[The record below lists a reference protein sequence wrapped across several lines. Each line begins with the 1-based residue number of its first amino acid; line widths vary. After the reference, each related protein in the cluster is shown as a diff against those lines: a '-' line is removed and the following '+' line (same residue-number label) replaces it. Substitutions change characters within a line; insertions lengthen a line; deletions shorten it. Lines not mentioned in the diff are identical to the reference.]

1 MSGDVAFWLYNGPNM
16 VLAILLYT
24 LLGRYILSLVFRPNS
39 ELVIWRVF
47 CQVTDPVLFAVRAVT
62 PAVVAPGLL
71 MIFAVFW
78 LILLR
83 IGWLIVAAMYGFLPT
98 VGAQ

>member
-1 MSGDVAFWLYNGPNM
+1 MSANTAFWLYNGPNM
-16 VLAILLYT
+16 LLSILLYT
-24 LLGRYILSLVFRPNS
+24 LIGRYLLSLVFRPQS

-47 CQVTDPVLFAVRAVT
+47 CQVTDPVLHAVRAVT
-62 PAVVAPGLL
+62 PKIVPPGLV

-83 IGWLIVAAMYGFLPT
+83 ILWLIAAVMYGFLPQ

>member
-1 MSGDVAFWLYNGPNM
+1 MSANAAFWLYNGPNM
-16 VLAILLYT
+16 LLSILLYT
-24 LLGRYILSLVFRPNS
+24 LIGRYLLSLVFRPQS

-47 CQVTDPVLFAVRAVT
+47 WQVTDPVLYAVRAIT
-62 PAVVAPGLL
+62 PKIVAPGLV

-83 IGWLIVAAMYGFLPT
+83 IVWLLLAVMYGFLPQ

>member
-1 MSGDVAFWLYNGPNM
+1 MSANVAFWLYNGPNM
-16 VLAILLYT
+16 LLSILLYT
-24 LLGRYILSLVFRPNS
+24 LIGRYILSIFFRAQS
-39 ELVIWRVF
+39 DLVIWRVF
-47 CQVTDPVLFAVRAVT
+47 CQVTDPVLNVVGAVT
-62 PAVVAPGLL
+62 PKVVPPGLV

-83 IGWLIVAAMYGFLPT
+83 IVWLLVAAIYGFLPQ

>member
-1 MSGDVAFWLYNGPNM
+1 MSPEIAFWLYNGPNM
-16 VLAILLYT
+16 LLSILLYT
-24 LLGRYILSLVFRPNS
+24 LIGRYLLSLAFRPQS

-47 CQVTDPVLFAVRAVT
+47 CQVTDPVLNAVRAIT
-62 PAVVAPGLL
+62 PKIVAPGLV

-78 LILLR
+78 LIVLR
-83 IGWLIVAAMYGFLPT
+83 IFWLILAVMYGFLPQ

>member
-1 MSGDVAFWLYNGPNM
+1 MSPEIAFWLYNGPNM
-16 VLAILLYT
+16 LLSILLYT
-24 LLGRYILSLVFRPNS
+24 LMGRYLLSLVFRPQS

-47 CQVTDPVLFAVRAVT
+47 CQVTDPVLTIVRAIT
-62 PAVVAPGLL
+62 PKIVAPGLV

-83 IGWLIVAAMYGFLPT
+83 IVWLIAAVMFGFLPQ

>member
-1 MSGDVAFWLYNGPNM
+1 MSGDTAFWLYNGPNM

-39 ELVIWRVF
+39 DLVIWRVF
-47 CQVTDPVLFAVRAVT
+47 CQVTDPVLSAVRVVT
-62 PAVVAPGLL
+62 PAVVAPGLM

-78 LILLR
+78 LIMLR
-83 IGWLIVAAMYGFLPT
+83 IGWLIIAAMYGFLPV

>member
-1 MSGDVAFWLYNGPNM
+1 MSANAAFWHYNGPNM
-16 VLAILLYT
+16 LLSILLYT
-24 LLGRYILSLVFRPNS
+24 LLGRYLLSLVFRPQS

-47 CQVTDPVLFAVRAVT
+47 CQVTDPVLYAVQAIT
-62 PAVVAPGLL
+62 PRILAPGLV

-78 LILLR
+78 LIILR
-83 IGWLIVAAMYGFLPT
+83 IVWLLLAVMYGFLPQ

>member
-1 MSGDVAFWLYNGPNM
+1 MSANAAFWLYNGPNM
-16 VLAILLYT
+16 LISILLYT
-24 LLGRYILSLVFRPNS
+24 LLGRYLLSLVFRPQS

-47 CQVTDPVLFAVRAVT
+47 CQVTDPVLYAVQAIT
-62 PAVVAPGLL
+62 PRIVAPGLV

-78 LILLR
+78 LIILR
-83 IGWLIVAAMYGFLPT
+83 ICWLLLAVIYGFLPQ